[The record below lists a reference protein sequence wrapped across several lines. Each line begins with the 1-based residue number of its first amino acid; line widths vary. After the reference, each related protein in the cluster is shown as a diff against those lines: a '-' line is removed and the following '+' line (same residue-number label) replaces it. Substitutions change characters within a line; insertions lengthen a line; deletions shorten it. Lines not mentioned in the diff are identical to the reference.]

1 MLKTITT
8 VKARDTSSAMEKVI
22 SELGDDCV
30 ILSTKKKNGMI
41 EMTASNLMKHKSAV
55 KKRYDK
61 EKFSNIYKL
70 KSGKLKIKKDS
81 FNKIENL
88 ETLKKDINPQTI
100 NKIIKIEMKSLLE
113 KIDKKLE
120 NIYLTDFKNISKNIV
135 FSYYLKLK

>member
-61 EKFSNIYKL
+61 ENNLNESFVLNKEPWNKSNI
-70 KSGKLKIKKDS
+70 
-81 FNKIENL
+81 
-88 ETLKKDINPQTI
+88 
-100 NKIIKIEMKSLLE
+100 
-113 KIDKKLE
+113 
-120 NIYLTDFKNISKNIV
+120 IV
-135 FSYYLKLK
+135 SICIVLI